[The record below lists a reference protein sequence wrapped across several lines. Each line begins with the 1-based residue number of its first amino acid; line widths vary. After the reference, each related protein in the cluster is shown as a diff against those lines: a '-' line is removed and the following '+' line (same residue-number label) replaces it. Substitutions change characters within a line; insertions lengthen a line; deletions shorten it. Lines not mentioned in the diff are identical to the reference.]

1 MREFVLQSKK
11 KNMAKKNSVSPIGVG
26 SSLFFMAFVVLW
38 SISIFMIG
46 ILIARKWVQLYLM
59 LRSGS
64 VQEDALHPLC
74 IEATKHAWI
83 NRIASVRRST
93 FESIGEKFQFSISE
107 MDLLRFNGTALKQII
122 CHPIHHEIKLL
133 ALIHYGI
140 DRLYVF
146 FFSSIL
152 IKKSSF
158 YVLVINEALKQT
170 CKQAVWLTKRQ
181 HKRMAQQSQDGAQNG

>member
-1 MREFVLQSKK
+1 MTSSAFTLLIDLKELWRKKLWFWRKARQFFVIINFIFGMSPQKTGG
-11 KNMAKKNSVSPIGVG
+11 NSVSPIGVG
-26 SSLFFMAFVVLW
+26 FSLFFMAFVVLW

-146 FFSSIL
+146 FFF
-152 IKKSSF
+152 F
-158 YVLVINEALKQT
+158 YFDQKI
-170 CKQAVWLTKRQ
+170 
-181 HKRMAQQSQDGAQNG
+181 